1 MDDKYTQLLLY
12 LVGSFELA
20 AMQSMGKIK
29 NPLTDKL
36 ERDLEQAQF
45 SIDVLDM
52 LKQKTKG
59 NLTTDETKFLDNVI
73 GQLKLNYLDEVEKE
87 KNQSEKDK
95 NQFET
100 GQK

>member
-73 GQLKLNYLDEVEKE
+73 GQLKLNYLDEVEKD

-95 NQFET
+95 NQSET